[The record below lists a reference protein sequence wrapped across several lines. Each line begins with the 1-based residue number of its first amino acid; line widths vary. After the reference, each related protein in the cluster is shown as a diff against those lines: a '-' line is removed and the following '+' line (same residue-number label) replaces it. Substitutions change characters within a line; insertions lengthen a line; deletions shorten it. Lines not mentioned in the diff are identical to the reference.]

1 MTFGQPS
8 YLSDPTTIG
17 PSHWL
22 MAKRPGLKH
31 RFSTGLPVISRL
43 YGHACESR
51 TKLVALVGGSPQLG
65 SSFWSCTLISL
76 RFSQRVARVRLNTE
90 FVPLLFFPCC
100 GQKHF
105 DFSKK
110 VETFLLSQFFGKG
123 PPGAMPVGLFV
134 IPLPMLMGTGDD
146 SIPTTVSR
154 V

>member
-1 MTFGQPS
+1 MVMNPE
-8 YLSDPTTIG
+8 
-17 PSHWL
+17 
-22 MAKRPGLKH
+22 
-31 RFSTGLPVISRL
+31 STR
-43 YGHACESR
+43 
-51 TKLVALVGGSPQLG
+51 LVALGGDVPQLG
-65 SSFWSCTLISL
+65 SSFCSCTLISL

-123 PPGAMPVGLFV
+123 PPGAMPVDLFV
-134 IPLPMLMGTGDD
+134 IPLPMLMGAGDD
-146 SIPTTVSR
+146 SIFTTVSR

>member
-1 MTFGQPS
+1 MVDHWSTISVFGSNHGILPRLSARGWPS
-8 YLSDPTTIG
+8 STRCLRGWPSSAGFLVVNQTT
-17 PSHWL
+17 W
-22 MAKRPGLKH
+22 
-31 RFSTGLPVISRL
+31 
-43 YGHACESR
+43 
-51 TKLVALVGGSPQLG
+51 LVAMRGDSPQLG

-134 IPLPMLMGTGDD
+134 IPWPILMGTGDD
-146 SIPTTVSR
+146 SVPTTVPR

>member
-1 MTFGQPS
+1 MVS
-8 YLSDPTTIG
+8 RLILSDPTTIG
-17 PSHWL
+17 PVSRL
-22 MAKRPGLKH
+22 MAKRPGLMR
-31 RFSTGLPVISRL
+31 RFQPGCPFISRL
-43 YGHACESR
+43 YGHACESIN
-51 TKLVALVGGSPQLG
+51 KLVALGGRG
-65 SSFWSCTLISL
+65 CTSIGFISL
-76 RFSQRVARVRLNTE
+76 DPDLLAISQRVARVRLNTE

-134 IPLPMLMGTGDD
+134 IPWPILMGAGDD
-146 SIPTTVSR
+146 SVPTTVSR